1 MVAAAIG
8 GAGVGLIAEV
18 LVSVIAST
26 AFAIRG
32 IPVALTAGD
41 FAQMLAGGAAAA
53 ALWAAIG
60 TGIGAIVRSQVGA
73 VVGLCVWLLL
83 IETVLAG
90 EVPSIGKYTPG
101 ASAGALA
108 GMLQSATSLKLV
120 TPALGALLLA
130 AYTALAV
137 GAGAFTT
144 EKRDIG

>member
-1 MVAAAIG
+1 
-8 GAGVGLIAEV
+8 
-18 LVSVIAST
+18 
-26 AFAIRG
+26 
-32 IPVALTAGD
+32 
-41 FAQMLAGGAAAA
+41 
-53 ALWAAIG
+53 
-60 TGIGAIVRSQVGA
+60 
-73 VVGLCVWLLL
+73 LL

-144 EKRDIG
+144 ERRDIG